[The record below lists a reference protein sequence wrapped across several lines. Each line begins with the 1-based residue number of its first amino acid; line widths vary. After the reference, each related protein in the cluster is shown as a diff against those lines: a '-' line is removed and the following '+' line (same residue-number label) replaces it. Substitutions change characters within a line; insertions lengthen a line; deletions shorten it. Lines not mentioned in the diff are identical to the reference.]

1 MKYLY
6 TNGCSF
12 VAGDGGSDEDTR
24 NRIDNGLTAS
34 ALIAKKLNCEF
45 YTDAR
50 GGSGNGRIRRK
61 TMDWLL
67 TNEDKWNDLIVL
79 IGWSQFTRF
88 EMYNNID
95 RKYEQLN
102 IAGLLTISGRR
113 FPYLPRTKWSRTI
126 KQNIKNFTE
135 GHFVDDF
142 GGMFPMGAG
151 YPDEFWKVYLTY
163 FYDFNHKYGKYLND
177 ILFLQL
183 FLESNNIKYVFW
195 DSLWSLLDKQT
206 EIFRNKNQK
215 TFDKIN
221 LQNWVLDETYHS
233 WSSYLNKVDPLHKK
247 TSYKPYDDHPND
259 YGHEVWSKEVYKKI
273 EELYL

>member
-24 NRIDNGLTAS
+24 NRVDNGLTAS

-50 GGSGNGRIRRK
+50 GGSGNDRIRRK

-95 RKYEQLN
+95 GKYEQLN
-102 IAGLLTISGRR
+102 IAGLLSRSGRR
-113 FPYLPRTKWSRTI
+113 FPYLPITKWRRAI
-126 KQNIKNFTE
+126 KQNIKN
-135 GHFVDDF
+135 
-142 GGMFPMGAG
+142 
-151 YPDEFWKVYLTY
+151 
-163 FYDFNHKYGKYLND
+163 
-177 ILFLQL
+177 
-183 FLESNNIKYVFW
+183 
-195 DSLWSLLDKQT
+195 
-206 EIFRNKNQK
+206 
-215 TFDKIN
+215 
-221 LQNWVLDETYHS
+221 
-233 WSSYLNKVDPLHKK
+233 
-247 TSYKPYDDHPND
+247 
-259 YGHEVWSKEVYKKI
+259 
-273 EELYL
+273 